1 MTEVSKM
8 RRKLVLGN
16 WKMHGSIGANG
27 QLFEAIRQH
36 ASQNDV
42 PVEVGV
48 CVPAPYLSQ
57 AKNALSGAA
66 VAWGAQDVSAY
77 ASGAYTGE
85 VSAAMLAEF
94 GARYVIVGHSER
106 RAYHRET
113 SELIGAKARQAIS
126 AGLVPVICVGETMQ
140 ERDSGIAEQ
149 TVRDQLSDVLAFVG
163 AESPDR
169 IVIAYE
175 PVWAIGTGRSA
186 SSADAQTIHAALRAC
201 LREHGTNMEQIRIL
215 YGGSIK
221 PNNALGLLSCAD
233 IDGGLIGGASLSSD
247 DFISIIDSAC
257 RALGSETRVAEV
269 ANAGI
274 KS

>member
-1 MTEVSKM
+1 M

-27 QLFEAIRQH
+27 QLLDAIRQY

-57 AKNALSGAA
+57 AKDTLTGVA
-66 VAWGAQDVSAY
+66 VAWGAQDVSAH

-106 RAYHRET
+106 RAYH
-113 SELIGAKARQAIS
+113 SESAEIIGAKATQALS
-126 AGLVPVICVGETMQ
+126 AGLVPVICVGETLQ
-140 ERDSGIAEQ
+140 ERDAGIAEQ
-149 TVRDQLSDVLAFVG
+149 TVRDQLSDVFAFVRP
-163 AESPDR
+163 ETSDR
-169 IVIAYE
+169 ILVAYE

-186 SSADAQTIHAALRAC
+186 SAADAQAIHAALRVC
-201 LREHGTNMEQIRIL
+201 LREHGNAMEDVRIL

-221 PNNALGLLSCAD
+221 PDNALELLSCVD

-247 DFISIIDSAC
+247 DFISIIGSAC
-257 RALGSETRVAEV
+257 RAVDCVSHVEEV
-269 ANAGI
+269 TNAGI